1 MQKKKEFLI
10 NFLYY
15 SFVVIT
21 VLVAIKYLLGPLSP
35 FITAFIIVSACRKII
50 IKLEDISHSKM
61 FTALIFTLF
70 TVSVLSLAV
79 YGIFFG
85 ITGELTSLSESIS
98 EESVSALFSLLKE
111 RLTAIT
117 GMLPSFGITDRLSD
131 FLMNELRGADNIS
144 SGIISRIVPPLVSA
158 AMKFFSFFPTAVIFL
173 CFMFIAMFYISIDY
187 DRICSFITMQLPDR
201 VLDTVDETKS
211 IIFTTAKE
219 LFKSYIL
226 LTSITFLQLL
236 TGFRIIGIRYS
247 LLPAVLI
254 CIIDILPILGTG
266 TILIPWAAVCLLLGD
281 MRTGISLLVLYGVI
295 VLFRR
300 IAEPKIVGT
309 STGLPPLIALISI
322 FIGLKLLGFKG
333 IIVAPIIA
341 VTIISLNQ
349 KEFIKLYKTFPQKND
364 EKIIK
369 TRQKFI
375 NFKKNDSH
383 DSQSF
388 GGD

>member
-10 NFLYY
+10 DFLYY

-50 IKLEDISHSKM
+50 MKLEDISHSKM

-111 RLTAIT
+111 RLTEIT

-266 TILIPWAAVCLLLGD
+266 TILIPWAAICLLLGD

-349 KEFIKLYKTFPQKND
+349 KGFIKLYKNFPQKND